1 MKTLILAA
9 GEGSRTQEITRDI
22 PKSIFSLN
30 RKNETTLSILLKNL
44 VDHGFNEII
53 LVGGYKIEK
62 LREEIP
68 KIQPKGC
75 KIELI
80 DASQDYKKGPIYSFL
95 TAYEQ
100 MINEKQ
106 FLLVPGDSVF
116 SSSFFKFI
124 QNSNITEDV
133 CRLFY
138 YKSDKYPLSGSQCLL
153 TNFTEQIGK
162 VKKIIKLKKWKENY
176 LRKHKFYPILIPMTI
191 LPGKFFKYAKEQSEK
206 GVKNVISA
214 LSSFCT
220 SENNC
225 KSYQFYTNKW
235 VFHDFDIP
243 NDISK
248 IQELIKNE

>member
-1 MKTLILAA
+1 
-9 GEGSRTQEITRDI
+9 
-22 PKSIFSLN
+22 
-30 RKNETTLSILLKNL
+30 
-44 VDHGFNEII
+44 
-53 LVGGYKIEK
+53 
-62 LREEIP
+62 
-68 KIQPKGC
+68 
-75 KIELI
+75 
-80 DASQDYKKGPIYSFL
+80 
-95 TAYEQ
+95 

-106 FLLVPGDSVF
+106 FLLIPGDCVF

-124 QNSNITEDV
+124 QKLNFIDDG

-138 YKSDKYPLSGSQCLL
+138 YKSDIYPPSGSQCLL
-153 TNFTEQIGK
+153 TNFADQIGK
-162 VKKIIKLKKWKENY
+162 VKKIITLDKWKEIY
-176 LRKHKFYPILIPMTI
+176 LRKHEFYPILIPLII
-191 LPGKFFKYAKEQSEK
+191 LPGEFFKYAKEQSEK

-214 LSSFCT
+214 LTSFCK